1 MLKIRPE
8 QFEVFQEQA
17 ERKFIQQLQL
27 SLAEKYPHLLPCFP
41 DAIQNEIV
49 INMINRAKSWGIT
62 WQSSLVIFAEL
73 MIAIAPNFDEQTE
86 IRDALKSDTKQ
97 INQIMKTITDHVPET
112 VWAKAEASADDLPLF
127 LNTEYLNASLIDQ
140 TISAIPL
147 VLWDKMTD
155 INAQQYAKSA
165 YQYANQLGLKG
176 LNDAPLTL
184 VVWRGLYGSEF
195 KNPKVYPWVN
205 DIMYNK
211 GQPREI
217 LSMIKFRIAL
227 DHRRRV

>member
-1 MLKIRPE
+1 MLKLRPE

-17 ERKFIQQLQL
+17 ERKFVQQLQH

-41 DAIQNEIV
+41 DAIQNQIV
-49 INMINRAKSWGIT
+49 INMINRAKSWGIS

-127 LNTEYLNASLIDQ
+127 LNADYLNASLIDQ

-155 INAQQYAKSA
+155 IDAQQYAKNA
-165 YQYANQLGLKG
+165 YQYANQLGLNG

-184 VVWRGLYGSEF
+184 AVWRGLYGSEF

-217 LSMIKFRIAL
+217 LSMIKFRISL
-227 DHRRRV
+227 DHGRRV